1 MNLIWHMAEDDE
13 LAKPPMG
20 TIFVNA
26 LVGMILSVFL
36 AHLAWFGVVQKH
48 GCCCFVMCC
57 CLGQPN
63 LLVTA
68 ILCVVFG
75 ILAVISVIQ
84 ALGSVQGALIVV
96 VLIGAVFAVIH
107 AVTLIYVG
115 FEAFMIWR
123 LCSSNGAAS
132 SSNGAAAT
140 TDKQTTTGEV
150 NVVGAAQAVGKPV
163 ADIEA
168 AETKTEAC

>member
-1 MNLIWHMAEDDE
+1 
-13 LAKPPMG
+13 MG
-20 TIFVNA
+20 F
-26 LVGMILSVFL
+26 
-36 AHLAWFGVVQKH
+36 
-48 GCCCFVMCC
+48 
-57 CLGQPN
+57 
-63 LLVTA
+63 
-68 ILCVVFG
+68 
-75 ILAVISVIQ
+75 SVIQ

-123 LCSSNGAAS
+123 LYSSNGATS

-140 TDKQTTTGEV
+140 TDKHTTTGEV

-168 AETKTEAC
+168 AETKTEA